1 MSDAYLNF
9 ANSAFGARLAGML
22 GLPRPVPLE
31 RFEAGQPVVAGDVLV
46 GAGGTPELL
55 PALLAAFR
63 AMRAA
68 TVAHRSVQG
77 WTAMANQAGLMSGL
91 WSTGEQPG
99 GPLKAVV
106 FDATGLAT
114 VAQAEALYQ
123 CFHDAVRSLQSCGRV
138 LVLGRP
144 PEACPV
150 AEQATVQRALEGFV
164 KSLAKEVKRGIAV
177 QLVYVAPGAEA
188 QLEGTLRFFLS
199 PRSAYV
205 SGQVV
210 RLAPFEAPAPSDWVQ
225 PLAGK
230 KILVTGAARGIGA
243 AIAETLAR
251 DGAQVVCLDVPQAQ
265 DALQAVAERLQGRA
279 LALDIADPAA
289 AGQIAQAAL
298 ADGGWDGVVHNAG
311 ITRDKTIAKMPPHL
325 WQTLVQVNLVA
336 QQAFNQALL
345 ERGALQ
351 PQARLVCVSSIS
363 GIAGNLGQTNYA
375 FSKAGVIGLVHSQAP
390 RLPRGM
396 AINAV
401 APGFI
406 ETQMTAAIPLAIREA
421 GRRMNSMGQGGQPVD
436 VAETIAWLLSPASQ
450 GVNGQVVRVCGQS
463 LLGA

>member
-1 MSDAYLNF
+1 
-9 ANSAFGARLAGML
+9 
-22 GLPRPVPLE
+22 
-31 RFEAGQPVVAGDVLV
+31 
-46 GAGGTPELL
+46 
-55 PALLAAFR
+55 
-63 AMRAA
+63 
-68 TVAHRSVQG
+68 
-77 WTAMANQAGLMSGL
+77 MANQAGLMSGL

-336 QQAFNQALL
+336 QQAINQALL

-363 GIAGNLGQTNYA
+363 GIAGNLG
-375 FSKAGVIGLVHSQAP
+375 
-390 RLPRGM
+390 
-396 AINAV
+396 
-401 APGFI
+401 
-406 ETQMTAAIPLAIREA
+406 LA
-421 GRRMNSMGQGGQPVD
+421 
-436 VAETIAWLLSPASQ
+436 
-450 GVNGQVVRVCGQS
+450 
-463 LLGA
+463 